1 MSTPNLV
8 YVTQIRTTPAKLWEA
23 LTNPEFIEQY
33 WFGYRNISTWQE
45 GAAIE
50 SRNAE
55 GELGFQGK
63 ILKSVPEKELIFSF
77 IDIRYDEPPSRV
89 TFRIEPH
96 SAEAVQL
103 TVLHDE
109 FPEVSALRDRV
120 SNGWPSIVE
129 GIKTLLETG
138 ATELKAGCAAGAAK

>member
-23 LTNPEFIEQY
+23 LTKPEFIEQY
-33 WFGYRNISTWQE
+33 WFGYRNISTWKE
-45 GAAIE
+45 GDTIE

-55 GELGFQGK
+55 GDLGFQGK
-63 ILKSVPEKELIFSF
+63 ILKNVPGKELVFSF

-89 TFRIEPH
+89 TFRIEPG

-103 TVLHDE
+103 TVIHDE
-109 FPEVSALRDRV
+109 FQETSELRDRV

-138 ATELKAGCAAGAAK
+138 TTEMRAGCKAGAAH